1 MTDLADKEIARY
13 EYDETNLRS
22 KKIVGSKSYEYYYG
36 NDNLTLEIIKENNN
50 ILEYRY
56 YQWNGNTPLG
66 MIVKKKGSE
75 GNWKEKIFHYWT
87 NQRGNVISIRDN
99 SNNEIG
105 SYTYDV
111 IGNVLDEKGEIA
123 KYNTIRYAGYYYD
136 HETKNYYLQARFYN
150 PENGSFLALPMK

>member
-1 MTDLADKEIARY
+1 MLQSCKVDEDIANNESSIKVNTD
-13 EYDETNLRS
+13 
-22 KKIVGSKSYEYYYG
+22 
-36 NDNLTLEIIKENNN
+36 
-50 ILEYRY
+50 
-56 YQWNGNTPLG
+56 
-66 MIVKKKGSE
+66 
-75 GNWKEKIFHYWT
+75 
-87 NQRGNVISIRDN
+87 QRGNVISIRDN

-105 SYTYDV
+105 SYTYGV